1 MFADRVRIH
10 VTAGSG
16 GDGSPSMRRE
26 AHVPRGGPDGG
37 DGGRGG
43 SVILLA
49 EAGLTTLG
57 AYRRAPHVKATG
69 GGRGARR
76 RAHGRDGTDAI
87 VTVPPGTVARRLP
100 GGESLGEVLAPGD
113 RLVLARGGRG
123 GRGNVHFVTATHQ
136 APRHYEKG
144 DAGEEGWVE
153 LELKLIAEIGLVGAP
168 NAGKS
173 TLLAALTAARPE
185 VAPYPFTTTTPNL
198 GVLTVAGGPAGE
210 RSAVIAD
217 VPGLIEGA
225 HAGHGLGHAF
235 LRHVE
240 RCRVL
245 LGVVNGAADDPVA
258 EWQAVADELRLHDA
272 TLLERPLSLVVT
284 KHDLPEVRR
293 RWRTVRAALQAGG
306 YEPIAVS
313 AHDGTGLEAV
323 RTALVD
329 ALAEA
334 DRRDAERRAEP
345 VRRVHRFEP
354 GSEAWEVIAEV
365 DGLRVRGAAIERS
378 AARIDFAN
386 DESRERFQRHLERLG
401 IDAELR
407 RQGARSGTTVRIG
420 KLELEWGE
428 DEA

>member
-43 SVILLA
+43 SVILTA
-49 EAGLTTLG
+49 EAGLTSLG
-57 AYRRAPHVKATG
+57 AYRHSPHVKATS

-76 RAHGRDGTDAI
+76 RAHGRDGTDA
-87 VTVPPGTVARRLP
+87 VLRVPPGTVVRSDP
-100 GGESLGEVLAPGD
+100 DGEVLGEVLAPGD
-113 RLVLARGGRG
+113 RLVVARGGRG
-123 GRGNVHFVTATHQ
+123 GRGNVHFVTSTHQ
-136 APRHYEKG
+136 APRHYERG
-144 DAGEEGWVE
+144 DPGEEAWVQ

-185 VAPYPFTTTTPNL
+185 VGPYPFTTTSPNL
-198 GVLTVAGGPAGE
+198 GVISVDAGPDSE

-225 HAGHGLGHAF
+225 HRGHGLGHEF

-245 LGVVNGAADDPVA
+245 LGVVNGAADDPVGEWNAVVA
-258 EWQAVADELRLHDA
+258 ELQHHDP
-272 TLLERPLSLVVT
+272 TLLERPLRVVMT
-284 KHDLPEVRR
+284 KYDLPEARA
-293 RWRTVRAALQAGG
+293 RWRAVRAALRMDG
-306 YEPIAVS
+306 YDPIAVS
-313 AHDGTGLEAV
+313 AHDGTGL
-323 RTALVD
+323 D
-329 ALAEA
+329 ALRGALADALLEA
-334 DRRDAERRAEP
+334 DRRQAEIGPQPARRI
-345 VRRVHRFEP
+345 HRFDP
-354 GSEAWEVIAEV
+354 TADGWEVVAEA
-365 DGLRVRGAAIERS
+365 DGLRIRGAAIERT
-378 AARIDFAN
+378 AARTDFAN
-386 DESRERFQRHLERLG
+386 EESRERFQRRLERLG

-407 RQGARSGTTVRIG
+407 RHGAQSGTMVRIG
-420 KLELEWGE
+420 RQELEWG
-428 DEA
+428 DEE

>member
-43 SVILLA
+43 SVILTA
-49 EAGLTTLG
+49 EAGLTSLG
-57 AYRRAPHVKATG
+57 TYRHSPHVKAIS

-76 RAHGRDGTDAI
+76 RAHGRDGTDA
-87 VTVPPGTVARRLP
+87 VLRVPPGTVVRRDP
-100 GGESLGEVLAPGD
+100 DGEVLGEVLAPGD

-123 GRGNVHFVTATHQ
+123 GRGNVHFVTPTHQ
-136 APRHYEKG
+136 APRHYERG
-144 DAGEEGWVE
+144 DPGEEGWIE

-173 TLLAALTAARPE
+173 TLLASLTAARPE
-185 VAPYPFTTTTPNL
+185 VGPYPFTTTTPNL
-198 GVLTVAGGPAGE
+198 GVISVDSGPDGE

-225 HAGHGLGHAF
+225 HRGHGLGHEF

-245 LGVVNGAADDPVA
+245 LGVVNGAADDPIGEWHAVVA
-258 EWQAVADELRLHDA
+258 ELQLHDP
-272 TLLERPLSLVVT
+272 TLVQRPLRLVVT
-284 KHDLPEVRR
+284 KHDLPEARA
-293 RWRTVRAALQAGG
+293 RWRPVRAALRADG
-306 YEPIAVS
+306 YDPIPVS
-313 AHDGTGLEAV
+313 AHDGTGL
-323 RTALVD
+323 D
-329 ALAEA
+329 ALRAALADALLEA
-334 DRRDAERRAEP
+334 DRRQAEIGPEPARRL
-345 VRRVHRFEP
+345 HRFDP
-354 GSEAWEVIAEV
+354 AADGWEVVAEA
-365 DGLRVRGAAIERS
+365 DGLRIRGAAIERT
-378 AARIDFAN
+378 AARTDFAN
-386 DESRERFQRHLERLG
+386 EESRERFQRRLERLG

-407 RQGARSGTTVRIG
+407 RHGARSGTMVRIG
-420 KLELEWGE
+420 RLELEWG

>member
-1 MFADRVRIH
+1 MFADRARIH

-43 SVILLA
+43 SVILEA
-49 EAGLTTLG
+49 QAGLTTLG
-57 AYRRAPHVKATG
+57 AFRRSPHVKATS

-76 RAHGRDGTDAI
+76 RAHGRNGEDA
-87 VTVPPGTVARRLP
+87 VVHVPPGTVARRHP
-100 GGESLGEVLAPGD
+100 DGELLGEVLAPGD

-123 GRGNVHFVTATHQ
+123 NVHFVSPTHQ

-144 DAGEEGWVE
+144 DPGEEAWVE
-153 LELKLIAEIGLVGAP
+153 LELKLIADIGFVGAP

-185 VAPYPFTTTTPNL
+185 VGPYPFTTTTPNL
-198 GVLTVAGGPAGE
+198 GVLALGADDQDP
-210 RSAVIAD
+210 RAVVVAD

-225 HAGHGLGHAF
+225 HRGQGLGHAF

-245 LGVVNGAADDPVA
+245 LGVVDGAAGDPVA
-258 EWQAVADELRLHDA
+258 EWHAVGAELRLHDPA
-272 TLLERPLSLVVT
+272 LLDRPMRLVVT
-284 KHDLPEVRR
+284 KHDLAEARA
-293 RWRTVRAALQAGG
+293 RWPAVQAALREDGV
-306 YEPIAVS
+306 EPTAVS
-313 AHDGTGLEAV
+313 AHEGTGLDTV
-323 RTALVD
+323 RAELAD

-334 DRRDAERRAEP
+334 ERREPSGAAP
-345 VRRVHRFEP
+345 VRRLHRFDPAAE
-354 GSEAWEVIAEV
+354 GWEVVAEA
-365 DGLRVRGAAIERS
+365 DGLRVRGKSIERS
-378 AARIDFAN
+378 AARTDFAN
-386 DESRERFQRHLERLG
+386 AESRDRFQRRLQRLG

-407 RQGARSGTTVRIG
+407 RLGARNGTNVRIG
-420 KLELEWGE
+420 ALELEWG
-428 DEA
+428 DEE